1 MVRLL
6 RGGVLDLG
14 LRPSV
19 VTWSPLVFHEA
30 SIRRG
35 VRLSSIFCLRAA
47 SAAFS
52 RYGCVSFRSRRSN
65 FRCCLWTSLLMAL
78 TWRGGGSCGC
88 SRHHA
93 RHRSRSASSASFCR
107 SSALAYRCMRT
118 SCSLKGWICF
128 SASSSCASCS
138 SNRRSQGA
146 SAITASTNAS
156 KSTNRLHSCGS
167 ACIVV
172 LAQSA
177 ITASTNASK
186 SCTSDGL
193 SAAGWLPLL

>member
-65 FRCCLWTSLLMAL
+65 FRCCLWTSLFMAL

-138 SNRRSQGA
+138 SSSSRCSRC
-146 SAITASTNAS
+146 
-156 KSTNRLHSCGS
+156 STNRLHSCGS